1 MDRHSTIQFRVENI
15 SWLTSLFKLR
25 FCQCSWR
32 GSRDGVLKVFGSPEY
47 EHFSCSGDTCK
58 VKTLKKVA
66 TGLCYQ
72 AHPGRDQ
79 SQKVV
84 NGVTEHCYRI
94 VFAVQLSN
102 TMTTSSITS
111 TRSMRWFRCLDASIT
126 DTQRGSTWPTLF
138 LWSIDVSNNEFFD
151 LATIARRGECVNVCH
166 D

>member
-1 MDRHSTIQFRVENI
+1 MDRHSAIQFRVENI
-15 SWLTSLFKLR
+15 SWLKSLFKLR

-58 VKTLKKVA
+58 VKALKKVA

-84 NGVTEHCYRI
+84 DGVTEHCYRI
-94 VFAVQLSN
+94 VSVVQLSN

-111 TRSMRWFRCLDASIT
+111 TSGM
-126 DTQRGSTWPTLF
+126 
-138 LWSIDVSNNEFFD
+138 
-151 LATIARRGECVNVCH
+151 
-166 D
+166 